1 MGYSNFKRLKQVLQ
15 KFGLNDIRETLFAEI
30 PSVEPSERLQQALQI
45 AKIIPLTNEKA
56 KSEWL
61 IAPILTDVFMA
72 HTHLISLYSGEEI
85 NVDANNDLAG
95 ACDFIFSLA
104 PNSYELHTPIFALTE
119 AKDEDLDYGIAQC
132 TAQMYAAQLLNE
144 QENKP
149 LPYIYGCATT
159 AGEWRFLKLEN
170 KTLYVDKNSYFLPE
184 LPKILGVFHL
194 IIKQFANE
202 KEV

>member
-15 KFGLNDIRETLFAEI
+15 KFELNDIREALFVDV
-30 PSVEPSERLQQALQI
+30 PSIEPSERLQQALKI

-61 IAPILTDVFMA
+61 IAPILTEVFLA
-72 HTHLISLYSGEEI
+72 HSNQISLYSGEEI
-85 NVDANNDLAG
+85 NIDAQNDLAG
-95 ACDFIFSLA
+95 ACDFVFSLT
-104 PNSYELHTPIFALTE
+104 PNSYQLHTPIFALTE

-132 TAQMYAAQLLNE
+132 TAQMYASKLLNE

-149 LPYIYGCATT
+149 LPYIYGCVTT
-159 AGEWRFLKLEN
+159 AGEWRFLKLEQ

-184 LPKILGVFHL
+184 LPKILGVFYL
-194 IIKQFANE
+194 IIKQFSAE
-202 KEV
+202 K